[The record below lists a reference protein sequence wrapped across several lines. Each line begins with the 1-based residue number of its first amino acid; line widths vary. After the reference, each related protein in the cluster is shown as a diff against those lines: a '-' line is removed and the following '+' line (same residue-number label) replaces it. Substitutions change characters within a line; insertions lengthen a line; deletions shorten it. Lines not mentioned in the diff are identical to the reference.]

1 MKHSNL
7 KRFLFLLGLF
17 SFGLVQAQGEITVSG
32 TVQDDSGPLP
42 GVNVVLLDNSKGT
55 STDFDGNFTLSG
67 IDPQSTIVF
76 SYVGFKTVEI
86 PVNNRTTISV
96 TLELDSQ
103 SLEEIVVVGYG
114 TQSRS
119 EVTGAIATIDAE
131 EISSLPVTTADQA
144 LQGRAPGVNVINS
157 GSPGSSPVVRIRGL
171 GTPNNNTPLYVID
184 GTISSGMGNL
194 NPNDIKSIQVLKD
207 AATTAVYGSKG
218 SNGVILITT
227 KSGTPGEKA
236 TLSFDSYTGVNFISE
251 RYDVL
256 NTAQYKQYASEIGPT
271 PDRISNPEYAS
282 YMSNDTDWQDAIFR
296 TGFMQSYNLALA
308 GGSDNSNFRF
318 SGGYLGQE
326 GAMIETD
333 YERFNFRANS
343 NFTFGNLTIGE
354 HMGVSFD
361 RQNPERDS
369 GGRSILEHAIKI
381 APYLPIYNA
390 DNLGGFQGPSSSI
403 DLQDAENPV
412 RAQTLGEVQNKSID
426 INGGIFASYELY
438 DALTFKTQVGLD
450 YSNGKNTSFIPSYS
464 DDENATNSTAYAQ
477 IIKNTS
483 IYQSLTY
490 TNSLTFK
497 KTFADYHNLEILA
510 LAEQQKI
517 KFESVNARSINDISD
532 AVDQLSINGVDLS
545 SDSSEYLR
553 IGYLGRVNYNF
564 DKRYL
569 LAASIRR
576 DASSRFGA
584 NNRWG
589 WFPSVSAGWNIGR
602 ESFMENSAFTNI
614 KLRGSWGITG
624 NDNIGDYLYSS
635 TLLTNFIYPIG
646 GAAVQGTTANGLA
659 NPDLKWEETTM
670 RNIGL
675 DVGIYDNKFTFT
687 AEYYNNK
694 SEDLLVNLPLPLSH
708 GFNNPNLTSNVASVK
723 TQGVE
728 FNFGYNDFEGDF
740 TWSANM
746 NISHSENEVLTLNSG
761 GDSSPIYGGGFEGEN
776 VSAISV
782 NEPLFYFYGYL
793 SDGIYQNEAEVD
805 AVLSANPNQD
815 VVQPGDV
822 RYKDL
827 NGDGSINANDKTK
840 IGNPY
845 PDMVLGLNLTA
856 NYKNFDFNAFFA
868 GSYGNDVYNTNIYD
882 LQGMS
887 RLFNSGVA
895 VLDRWTG
902 PGTSNTIPRA
912 LGAVQNTSASD
923 RYIEDGS
930 YTKLKNLTVGYTIPN
945 KVFNDAISKFRIY
958 VSGQNLITIT
968 DYSGLDPEIGQVSL
982 NNQATR
988 NQFEIGID
996 RGNYPQPKS
1005 VIFGLQLEF

>member
-1 MKHSNL
+1 MKHSNF
-7 KRFLFLLGLF
+7 KRFLFLLSLF
-17 SFGLVQAQGEITVSG
+17 SFGLVQAQGGITVSG
-32 TVQDDSGPLP
+32 TVQDESGPLP

-86 PVNNRTTISV
+86 PVNNRTTINV
-96 TLELDSQ
+96 NLELDSQ
-103 SLEEIVVVGYG
+103 SLDEIVVVGYG

-131 EISSLPVTTADQA
+131 EITSIPVVTADQA
-144 LQGRAPGVNVINS
+144 LQGRAAGISVVNS
-157 GSPGSSPVVRIRGL
+157 GSPGTAPVIRIRGL
-171 GTPNNNTPLYVID
+171 GTPNSNDPLYVID
-184 GTISSGMGNL
+184 GTISGGMGNL
-194 NPNDIKSIQVLKD
+194 NPNDIKSIQILKD
-207 AATTAVYGSKG
+207 ASTTAVYGSKG

-236 TLSFDSYTGVNFISE
+236 TLSFNSYTGVNFVDQ

-256 NTAQYKQYASEIGPT
+256 NAEQYKRFASEVGPT
-271 PDRISNPEYAS
+271 PDRLANPTALSS
-282 YMSNDTDWQDAIFR
+282 YDTDWQDAIFR
-296 TGFMQSYNLALA
+296 TGFMQSYDLALA
-308 GGSDNSNFRF
+308 GGSENSNFRF
-318 SGGYLGQE
+318 SGGYMGSE

-354 HMGVSFD
+354 NLGVSFD
-361 RQNPERDS
+361 KQHPERES

-381 APYLPIYNA
+381 APYLPIHNP
-390 DNLGGFQGPSSSI
+390 DNLGGFQGPSSSL

-412 RAQTLGEVQNKSID
+412 RAQTLGEVMNKSVD
-426 INGGIFASYELY
+426 INGGIFASYELF

-450 YSNGKNTSFIPSYS
+450 YSNGKNTTFIPSYS
-464 DDENATNSTAYAQ
+464 DDETSTNSTAYAQ
-477 IIKNTS
+477 IVKNTS

-497 KTFADYHNLEILA
+497 KTFADYHNVEILA

-517 KFESVNARSINDISD
+517 KFESVNARSLNDISD
-532 AVDQLSINGVDLS
+532 SVDQLSINGVDLS
-545 SDSSEYLR
+545 SNSSEYLR
-553 IGYLGRVNYNF
+553 IGYLGRLNYNF

-569 LAASIRR
+569 LSASIRR

-589 WFPSVSAGWNIGR
+589 WFPSFSAGWNIGR
-602 ESFMENSAFTNI
+602 EAFMEDSAFNNL

-635 TLLTNFIYPIG
+635 TLLTNFIYPIAG
-646 GAAVQGTTANGLA
+646 SAVQGTTANGLA

-675 DVGIYDNKFTFT
+675 DVGLFDNKFTFT
-687 AEYYNNK
+687 AEYFNNK

-708 GFNNPNLTSNVASVK
+708 GYNNPNLTSNVASVK
-723 TQGVE
+723 THGFE
-728 FNFGYNDFEGDF
+728 FNAGYNDFEGEF
-740 TWSANM
+740 TWSANV
-746 NISHSENEVLTLNSG
+746 NLSHSKNEVLTLNSDG
-761 GDSSPIYGGGFEGEN
+761 NSSPIYGGGFEGESL
-776 VSAISV
+776 SAISAD
-782 NEPLFYFYGYL
+782 ESLFYFYGYL
-793 SDGIYQNEAEVD
+793 TDGIYQNEAEVD

-815 VVQPGDV
+815 VVHPGDV

-827 NGDGSINANDKTK
+827 NGDGMITSEDKTK

-845 PDMVLGLNLTA
+845 ADIILGFNLSA
-856 NYKNFDFNAFFA
+856 NYKNFDFNAFLT
-868 GSYGNDVYNTNIYD
+868 GSYGNDIYNTNIYD
-882 LQGMS
+882 LQGMT

-912 LGAVQNTSASD
+912 LGATQNTSASD

-930 YTKLKNLTVGYTIPN
+930 YTKLKNISIGYSIPT
-945 KVFNDAISKFRIY
+945 KFFNDAISKFRIY
-958 VSGQNLITIT
+958 VSGQNLLTIT
-968 DYSGLDPEIGQVSL
+968 DYSGLDPEIGL
-982 NNQATR
+982 AAINNGGTR
-988 NQFEIGID
+988 NQFELGID

-1005 VIFGLQLEF
+1005 IIFGLQLEF